1 MEITSTSA
9 PSWPLRGHI
18 INLPSPLLC
27 HWICYVGCSSITHP
41 QPVRLV
47 APGSRNSS
55 SRPLPCPASSPH
67 PGAGTQTQTPR
78 QCQGERLA
86 PPIPDVSVSCSSLC
100 FRFPGQHSKGRS
112 RRSRSSL
119 ERRLPNTWFGRPA
132 RTPSTPLCWPP
143 CDCTAPGQH
152 SKGRSKCGRSAPE
165 CRVNKSAVCV
175 RVNPRSA
182 V

>member
-1 MEITSTSA
+1 MAFNAAISKSNA
-9 PSWPLRGHI
+9 
-18 INLPSPLLC
+18 
-27 HWICYVGCSSITHP
+27 SSH
-41 QPVRLV
+41 QGAGSRLV
-47 APGSRNSS
+47 APGSQNSS

-100 FRFPGQHSKGRS
+100 LRFSGQHSKGRS
-112 RRSRSSL
+112 RRSSSSL

-152 SKGRSKCGRSAPE
+152 SKGRSKCGRSAADVLAEHDASKRKRRRP
-165 CRVNKSAVCV
+165 
-175 RVNPRSA
+175 
-182 V
+182 